1 MKYSIKYFALFLII
15 FSCSK
20 VDEGVVSENAMVVS
34 AREEASKIGIKILK
48 KGGNAFDA
56 MMATELALA
65 VSYPSAGNIGGGG
78 FMVYRMSDGTIG
90 ALDYRERAPIK
101 SSRDMYLD
109 DNGNIIVY
117 QDNTR
122 LYNVGRVQNSIAVT
136 IKTMPFMNQ
145 RRVLRKL
152 PQLPR
157 DILIC

>member
-1 MKYSIKYFALFLII
+1 MKYSIKYLALFLII

-20 VDEGVVSENAMVVS
+20 VDEDVVSENAMVFS

-109 DNGNIIVY
+109 DNGNIIEGLSMIGALSICL
-117 QDNTR
+117 
-122 LYNVGRVQNSIAVT
+122 LYTS
-136 IKTMPFMNQ
+136 PS
-145 RRVLRKL
+145 
-152 PQLPR
+152 PR
-157 DILIC
+157 D